1 MLEIKGEQNMSFLT
15 NLKKKM
21 FKRKAPYAPLAYLGR
36 KKVKKILDAKVEKNK
51 NLAKKEE
58 N

>member
-1 MLEIKGEQNMSFLT
+1 MSFFT
-15 NLKKKM
+15 KLKKKM
-21 FKRKAPYAPLAYLGR
+21 FKRKTPYAPLAYLGR
-36 KKVKKILDAKVEKNK
+36 KRVKKILDAKVEKNK